1 MTILLAVVFL
11 VFLTGCGSTGD
22 EAEKEE
28 TEKVE
33 EIGKEITLRYP
44 WEEEEGDGEE
54 ENEYTKEPDENE
66 KKDLEIKAIMEGM
79 TLEEKICQLFMVT
92 PEQITGSAS
101 ELSRR
106 RDCLFC
112 AEYY

>member
-1 MTILLAVVFL
+1 MKEKGIENKMKRLMTILLAVVFL

-44 WEEEEGDGEE
+44 REEEEGAGEE
-54 ENEYTKEPDENE
+54 EN
-66 KKDLEIKAIMEGM
+66 
-79 TLEEKICQLFMVT
+79 Q
-92 PEQITGSAS
+92 
-101 ELSRR
+101 
-106 RDCLFC
+106 
-112 AEYY
+112 